1 VRIAGILL
9 AAGSA
14 VRFGGDKL
22 LEPLPAPTDDCDAGT
37 PVGIAACR
45 HLAAAVS
52 ETIAVVRPHDL
63 ALAECLRDAGARVV
77 RCSRA
82 DEGMGASLAC
92 GVQSVPDADAWLIA
106 LADMPWI
113 KTSTIAMLASALA
126 NGADIVAPSYQ
137 GARGHPVGFSQR
149 HFAALAAL
157 TGDEGARNVVISNR
171 SALSLLETDD
181 AGVLRD
187 IDTRSELL

>member
-1 VRIAGILL
+1 MRIAGILL

-63 ALAECLRDAGARVV
+63 ALAECLRDAGARII